1 MNTPDSH
8 LAAKLPKSW
17 LLVAEDNPDD
27 QLLLQCAFS
36 KARLEVE
43 LRFVSDGQQVLDYL
57 QNLPPYEDRDANQR
71 PSLIL
76 LDLLM
81 PRLDGFE
88 VLEWVRHQPE
98 LSNIAV
104 VVFSGTDQRAAMTRA
119 RALGARHYLIKPQ
132 SLEHLA
138 VMARSLGTFL
148 KVLEKS
154 ANTPV
159 SC

>member
-1 MNTPDSH
+1 VNSPGSQA
-8 LAAKLPKSW
+8 AAKLPKSW

-36 KARLEVE
+36 KAHLDAE

-57 QNLPPYEDRDANQR
+57 QNLPPFENLEVNQR

-88 VLEWVRHQPE
+88 VLEWLKLQPA
-98 LSNIAV
+98 LANIAV
-104 VVFSGTDQRAAMTRA
+104 VVFSGTEQRAAMTRA

-132 SLEHLA
+132 SLEHL
-138 VMARSLGTFL
+138 VLMARSLGTFL

-154 ANTPV
+154 AQATV

>member
-1 MNTPDSH
+1 MNSPQVA
-8 LAAKLPKSW
+8 LKPQKSC
-17 LLVAEDNPDD
+17 LLIAEDSPDD
-27 QLLLQCAFS
+27 QLLLECAFS
-36 KARLEVE
+36 KARLDVE
-43 LRFVSDGQQVLDYL
+43 LRFVLDGQQVLDYL
-57 QNLPPYEDRDANQR
+57 QNLPPFDDPEVNQR

-88 VLEWVRHQPE
+88 VLEWLKHHPT

-104 VVFSGTDQRAAMTRA
+104 VVFSGTDQRVAMTRA

-132 SLEHLA
+132 SLQHLV

-148 KVLEKS
+148 QVLEKPHTS
-154 ANTPV
+154 PV
-159 SC
+159 VC